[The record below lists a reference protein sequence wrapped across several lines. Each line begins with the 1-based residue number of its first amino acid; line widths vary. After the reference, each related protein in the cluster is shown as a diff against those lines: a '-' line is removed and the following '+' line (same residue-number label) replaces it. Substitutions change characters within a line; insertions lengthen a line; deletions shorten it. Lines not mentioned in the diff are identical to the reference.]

1 MAEKYFAVPLDAPTL
16 AAPYQLQIL
25 RIGTACRARA
35 ETPGSVSAKR
45 PTEIG
50 RHHLLD
56 RFRLNVE
63 LPQTRQGPAR
73 HVVRLERAL
82 PLSTEGDG

>member
-1 MAEKYFAVPLDAPTL
+1 MAEQFFAVPLDAPTL

-25 RIGTACRARA
+25 RIGTACRART
-35 ETPGSVSAKR
+35 ETPESVSAKR

-50 RHHLLD
+50 RHDLLH

-63 LPQTRQGPAR
+63 FPQTRQDTAR
-73 HVVRLERAL
+73 YVV
-82 PLSTEGDG
+82 P